1 MSLAKAAQVLNA
13 PLTGVDRTFS
23 GVSTDTRTLSPGD
36 LFVALQGP
44 NHDGHHF
51 IAAAAQAGA
60 VGVLSSRS
68 TQTALPSIK
77 VPDTLSA
84 LGTLAAAWR
93 RRFDI
98 PVIAITGSNGK
109 TTVKEMTATI
119 MAETGRGCTTR
130 GNLNNEIGVPLT
142 LLRLNPADR
151 YAVIELGMNH
161 RGEIE
166 YLSRLSQPTIAAIT
180 NAAEAHLEGVGSL
193 EDVARAKGEIFS
205 SLAET
210 GVAVI
215 NADDKYADFW
225 RDLASPRRCLTFG
238 LDSDAD
244 ITADYQADTTGSL
257 VRIQTTYGD
266 IDMRLP
272 LLGKH
277 NVSNALAATASS
289 IAAGAELNHVERGLE
304 KLWRISGRLEIKPGL
319 HGSRVIDDTY
329 NANPAS
335 LTAGIAVLKEFPG
348 DAVLVIGDMAE
359 LGSAAPDIHRRV
371 GQLAKRLGISRL
383 FAIGALSKLAVDSFG
398 EGGMHFSS
406 RRELVE
412 ALLHH
417 LNADT
422 TVLVKGSR
430 VMRLEHVVQKITQ
443 TDIPDTREAN
453 AN

>member
-1 MSLAKAAQVLNA
+1 MSLANAAEVLNVS
-13 PLTGVDRTFS
+13 LTGVDREFS
-23 GVSTDTRTLSPGD
+23 GVSTDTRTLAPGD

-44 NHDGHHF
+44 NHDGHDF

-60 VGVLSSRS
+60 VGVLLSRD

-77 VPDTLSA
+77 VPDTLGA
-84 LGTLAAAWR
+84 LGTLAATWR

-109 TTVKEMTATI
+109 TTVKEMTAAI

-142 LLRLNPADR
+142 LLRMDSADR
-151 YAVIELGMNH
+151 YVVIELGMNH
-161 RGEIE
+161 LGEIE

-205 SLAET
+205 SLAKT
-210 GVAVI
+210 GVAII

-225 RDLASPRRCLTFG
+225 HDLASPRRCLTFG
-238 LDSDAD
+238 LDNDAD
-244 ITADYQADTTGSL
+244 VTADFQASATGSL

-266 IDMRLP
+266 VDMRLP

-289 IAAGAELNHVERGLE
+289 IAAGAELDHVKHGLE
-304 KLWRISGRLEIKPGL
+304 KLRRISGRLEIKPGL
-319 HGSRVIDDTY
+319 NGARVIDDTY

-335 LTAGIAVLKEFPG
+335 LTAGIAVLKEFSG

-371 GQLAKRLGISRL
+371 GQLAKGLGINRL
-383 FAIGALSKLAVDSFG
+383 FAIGALSKLAADSFG

-417 LNADT
+417 LNPDT

-443 TDIPDTREAN
+443 TDALDTRETSAN
-453 AN
+453 

>member
-1 MSLAKAAQVLNA
+1 MSLAKAAEVLKA
-13 PLTGVDRTFS
+13 PLTGADRKFS

-36 LFVALQGP
+36 LFVALEGP

-51 IAAAAQAGA
+51 IATAAQAGA
-60 VGVLSSRS
+60 AGVLLSRS
-68 TQTALPSIK
+68 TQTTLPSIK
-77 VPDTLSA
+77 VLDTLSA

-98 PVIAITGSNGK
+98 PVIAITGSK
-109 TTVKEMTATI
+109 I
-119 MAETGRGCTTR
+119 
-130 GNLNNEIGVPLT
+130 
-142 LLRLNPADR
+142 
-151 YAVIELGMNH
+151 
-161 RGEIE
+161 
-166 YLSRLSQPTIAAIT
+166 
-180 NAAEAHLEGVGSL
+180 
-193 EDVARAKGEIFS
+193 S

-238 LDSDAD
+238 LDNDAD
-244 ITADYQADTTGSL
+244 ITSDYQTDTSGSL

-289 IAAGAELNHVERGLE
+289 IAAGAELDHVKRGLE
-304 KLWRISGRLEIKPGL
+304 KLRCISGRLEIKPGL
-319 HGSRVIDDTY
+319 NGARVIDDTY

-348 DAVLVIGDMAE
+348 GAVLVIGDMAE

-443 TDIPDTREAN
+443 TDTLDTHETN

>member
-1 MSLAKAAQVLNA
+1 MSLAKAAEVLKA
-13 PLTGVDRTFS
+13 PLTGADRKFS

-36 LFVALQGP
+36 LFVALEGP

-51 IAAAAQAGA
+51 IATAAQAGA
-60 VGVLSSRS
+60 AGVLLSRS
-68 TQTALPSIK
+68 TQTTLPSIK
-77 VPDTLSA
+77 VLDTLSA

-109 TTVKEMTATI
+109 TTVKEMTAAI

-142 LLRLNPADR
+142 LLRLDPADR

-180 NAAEAHLEGVGSL
+180 NTAEAHLEGVGSID
-193 EDVARAKGEIFS
+193 DVARAKGEIFS

-225 RDLASPRRCLTFG
+225 RDLASPRQCLTFG
-238 LDSDAD
+238 LDNDAD
-244 ITADYQADTTGSL
+244 ITSDYQTDTSGSL

-289 IAAGAELNHVERGLE
+289 IAAGAELDHVKRGLE
-304 KLWRISGRLEIKPGL
+304 KLRCISGRLEIKPGL
-319 HGSRVIDDTY
+319 NGARVIDDTY

-348 DAVLVIGDMAE
+348 GAVLVIGDMAE

-443 TDIPDTREAN
+443 TDTLDTHETN